1 MITVL
6 NIDYSF
12 IIFKFVRQTI
22 IYFSDY
28 AGIQPRSIV
37 IRANKGKEKNHTEDR
52 NGHLIGKHVSC
63 IYR

>member
-12 IIFKFVRQTI
+12 IILKFVSQTI
-22 IYFSDY
+22 IHFSDY

-37 IRANKGKEKNHTEDR
+37 IGANKGKEKNHTEDR
-52 NGHLIGKHVSC
+52 NGHFIGKHVS
-63 IYR
+63 